1 MSMSWYRWAVDLR
14 GLKPPQKAVLI
25 ELADRFNDD
34 LEVAYPSMENMAE
47 RTGYNRT
54 TVLRAL
60 KALRDL
66 GLVSWEQV
74 RYKGHFAHNRYALHR
89 VAERHV
95 SECQLACENITEL
108 QQAQPPSGKE
118 QHKPFHKP
126 LIKTLTMDGVSKG
139 NVKQRASKQLSVKQV
154 DYAKSMAEAYLVKY
168 KGDYLSYHSMH
179 KDLCDYLLS
188 DQSHDAWVNIG
199 NGLASPKELGLMT

>member
-1 MSMSWYRWAVDLR
+1 MSMSWYRWAVELR

-60 KALRDL
+60 KALKEL
-66 GLVSWEQV
+66 GLVSWKQE
-74 RYKGHFAHNRYALHR
+74 RHKGHFAHNRYKLHR

-95 SECQLACENITEL
+95 SECQVAKGNAAEL
-108 QQAQPPSGKE
+108 QKAQPPSSREE
-118 QHKPFHKP
+118 QKPLCEP
-126 LIKTLTMDGVSKG
+126 LIKTITVGSANNGNIKQKG
-139 NVKQRASKQLSVKQV
+139 AKQLSAKQV
-154 DYAKSMAEAYLVKY
+154 EYAKSMAEAYLQKY
-168 KGDYLSYHSMH
+168 KGDYLVYASVLQ
-179 KDLCDYLLS
+179 DLSDYLLS

-199 NGLASPKELGLMT
+199 NGLASPKELELMK

>member
-1 MSMSWYRWAVDLR
+1 MSMSWYRWAVELR

-34 LEVAYPSMENMAE
+34 LGEAYPSMDNMAE

-60 KALRDL
+60 KALKEL
-66 GLVSWEQV
+66 GLVSWQQE
-74 RYKGHFAHNRYALHR
+74 RHKGHFAHNRYKLHR

-95 SECQLACENITEL
+95 SECQMANKHSTEL
-108 QQAQPPSGKE
+108 QKAQTPCATE
-118 QHKPFHKP
+118 LQKPLTKP
-126 LIKTLTMDGVSKG
+126 LIKTLTINGAGEG
-139 NVKQRASKQLSVKQV
+139 NGEQRASKQLSAKQV
-154 DYAKSMAEAYLVKY
+154 EYAKSMAEAYLEKY
-168 KGDYLSYHSMH
+168 RGQYLGYDSMLQ
-179 KDLCDYLLS
+179 DLSDYLLS

-199 NGLASPKELGLMT
+199 NGLASPKELGLMK